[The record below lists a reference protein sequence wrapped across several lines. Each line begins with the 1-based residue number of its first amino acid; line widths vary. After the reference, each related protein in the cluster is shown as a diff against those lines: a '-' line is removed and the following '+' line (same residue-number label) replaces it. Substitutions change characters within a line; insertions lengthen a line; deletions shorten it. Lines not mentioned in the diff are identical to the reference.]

1 MTKTFRKAFL
11 ALPIATAVL
20 IPTLVSTSVQANPL
34 KKHPLIAGAAAG
46 MMAHH
51 MAKKGAAGRMAHGQ
65 KPNMAERHP
74 MLSGVGAAMGAHHM
88 LKK

>member
-1 MTKTFRKAFL
+1 MTKTFSKSAPAFAAAAI
-11 ALPIATAVL
+11 ALLPVVL
-20 IPTLVSTSVQANPL
+20 GTVAQANPL
-34 KKHPLIAGAAAG
+34 TKHPLIAGAAAG

-74 MLSGVGAAMGAHHM
+74 MLSGAAAAVGAHHI

>member
-1 MTKTFRKAFL
+1 MIKTFRSAAL
-11 ALPIATAVL
+11 ALPIVTAVL
-20 IPTLVSTSVQANPL
+20 LPTLLCAPAQANPL
-34 KKHPLIAGAAAG
+34 KKHPMIAGAAAG

-51 MAKKGAAGRMAHGQ
+51 MAKKGAAGRMAHGA

-74 MLSGVGAAMGAHHM
+74 MMSGAAAAMGAHHM

>member
-1 MTKTFRKAFL
+1 MTKTFRNAAL
-11 ALPIATAVL
+11 ALPVAAAIL
-20 IPTLVSTSVQANPL
+20 LPTLLSTPAQANPL
-34 KKHPLIAGAAAG
+34 KKHPMIAGAAAG

-51 MAKKGAAGRMAHGQ
+51 MAKKGAAGRMAHGA

-74 MLSGVGAAMGAHHM
+74 MMSGAAAAMGAHHM

>member
-1 MTKTFRKAFL
+1 MTKTFLKAAP
-11 ALPIATAVL
+11 ALTAAVAILLPSVL
-20 IPTLVSTSVQANPL
+20 SAPVQANPL
-34 KKHPLIAGAAAG
+34 TKHPLIAGAAAG
-46 MMAHH
+46 LAAHH

-74 MLSGVGAAMGAHHM
+74 MLSGAAAAMGAHHI

>member
-1 MTKTFRKAFL
+1 MTKTFYKAAL
-11 ALPIATAVL
+11 ALPVAVAVL
-20 IPTLVSTSVQANPL
+20 LPTLVSAPAQANPF
-34 KKHPLIAGAAAG
+34 KKHPVIAGAAAG

-65 KPNMAERHP
+65 RPNMAERHP
-74 MLSGVGAAMGAHHM
+74 MLSGAAAAMGAHHM

>member
-1 MTKTFRKAFL
+1 MTKTFRNTAL
-11 ALPIATAVL
+11 ALPVAVATL
-20 IPTLVSTSVQANPL
+20 LPTLLSTPAQANPL
-34 KKHPLIAGAAAG
+34 KKHPVLAGAAAG

-51 MAKKGAAGRMAHGQ
+51 MAKRGAAGRMAHGA

-74 MLSGVGAAMGAHHM
+74 MMSGAAAAVSAHHM